1 MPRHPRLF
9 VAGVPV
15 HIVQRGHDRQPVF
28 VESEDFCFYL
38 TNLVEAKTEL
48 SIRLLAYCLMTNHV
62 HLVVVPGERARDVSN
77 LMRIVAA
84 RQTRRVNKLENRS
97 GTLWEGRYK
106 ASLIDTERYL
116 LACYRYVDLNPVRA
130 AMVTA
135 PGDYPW
141 SSYRAHAALEPDA
154 AVDAH
159 TVYLALGQSEA
170 ERGCAYRRF
179 VAQAVDDA
187 ELSLIR
193 EATQRNQLTGG
204 SRFQRAIEE
213 RTGRRVSTLGQG
225 RPRKS
230 KVRGSNEN

>member
-9 VAGVPV
+9 VPGIPV

-28 VESEDFCFYL
+28 VEDEDFRFYL
-38 TNLVEAKTEL
+38 ANLVEAKTEL

-62 HLVVVPGERARDVSN
+62 HLVVVPGDRAGDVST
-77 LMRIVAA
+77 LMRVIAA
-84 RQTRRVNKLENRS
+84 RQTRRLNKLENRR

-106 ASLIDTERYL
+106 ASLIDSEAYL

-130 AMVTA
+130 GMVSA
-135 PGDYPW
+135 PGDYRW
-141 SSYRAHAALEPDA
+141 SSYRAHSALAPDA
-154 AVDAH
+154 DLDAH

-179 VAQAVDDA
+179 VARAVDDA

-204 SRFQRAIEE
+204 SRFQRVIEE
-213 RTGRRVSTLGQG
+213 RTGRRVSARGQG

-230 KVRGSNEN
+230 RAQDPHGK

>member
-28 VESEDFCFYL
+28 VENEDFCFYL
-38 TNLVEAKTEL
+38 TNLVEAKMEL

-130 AMVTA
+130 GMVTA

-193 EATQRNQLTGG
+193 KATQRNQLTGG

-213 RTGRRVSTLGQG
+213 RTGRRVSALGQG

-230 KVRGSNEN
+230 KLRGSKS

>member
-28 VESEDFCFYL
+28 VENEDFCFYL
-38 TNLVEAKTEL
+38 TNLVEAKMEL

-62 HLVVVPGERARDVSN
+62 HLLVVPGERARDVSN

-130 AMVTA
+130 GMVTA

-213 RTGRRVSTLGQG
+213 RTGRRVSALGPG

-230 KVRGSNEN
+230 KLRGSKS

>member
-28 VESEDFCFYL
+28 VENADFCFYL
-38 TNLVEAKTEL
+38 TNLVEVKNEL

-62 HLVVVPGERARDVSN
+62 HLVVVPGEIARDVSN

-141 SSYRAHAALEPDA
+141 SSYRAHAALESDA

-213 RTGRRVSTLGQG
+213 RTGRRVSALGQG

-230 KVRGSNEN
+230 KVRGSNEK

>member
-28 VESEDFCFYL
+28 VENEDFCFYL
-38 TNLVEAKTEL
+38 TNLVEAKMEL

-106 ASLIDTERYL
+106 ASLIMS
-116 LACYRYVDLNPVRA
+116 AGSAVRA
-130 AMVTA
+130 VLEAAGAVAAARNATHTQFALAWLLRPATIPGPAIALTPRSSRTPPWMRTLSIWHSDSPKPKGAA
-135 PGDYPW
+135 P
-141 SSYRAHAALEPDA
+141 
-154 AVDAH
+154 
-159 TVYLALGQSEA
+159 
-170 ERGCAYRRF
+170 
-179 VAQAVDDA
+179 
-187 ELSLIR
+187 
-193 EATQRNQLTGG
+193 TGG
-204 SRFQRAIEE
+204 L
-213 RTGRRVSTLGQG
+213 ST
-225 RPRKS
+225 RPSMTRS
-230 KVRGSNEN
+230 CP